1 MALHKHLS
9 LEEHFFIA
17 KQLNNNTS
25 FKSIALELDRD
36 RTTISKEVRAHKI
49 LKKTGAHSRAFN
61 NCFYAITATHGDCA
75 VFVTADGI
83 AGLAKHV
90 LLSAR
95 ILWRRNA
102 LVFPSRLLS

>member
-36 RTTISKEVRAHKI
+36 YTTISKEVRAHKF
-49 LKKTGAHSRAFN
+49 L
-61 NCFYAITATHGDCA
+61 
-75 VFVTADGI
+75 
-83 AGLAKHV
+83 
-90 LLSAR
+90 
-95 ILWRRNA
+95 
-102 LVFPSRLLS
+102 